1 MKPHLIILGAG
12 RSRGDGLPLGLQ
24 RVTLERRVLDWQ
36 LDAFSQLS
44 PEVSFVGG
52 YDIAQVMQHFPGLA
66 YHFNRDWE
74 STGSLASL
82 ALALDA
88 LEDLEEGRR
97 DLYIAYSDI
106 LLRPALVQALA
117 AEASDVCSIA
127 VDSKPP
133 AKAGKQPESITLDDG
148 SHEFV
153 GLIRVPASQTQAF
166 RSATIDIAAVAKQ
179 AHLSALVEK
188 LQLAHPQIRLN
199 GIAAGGLWAHAE
211 HGKSVAQF
219 VLGSKAAT
227 LARLQNRVTH
237 SKILSLEYFTR
248 TDYTNRRGEIL
259 AGLAERFAQE
269 RFLIVRSSAT
279 DEDGFA
285 NANAGRYHSELNVTT
300 SSLGSAI
307 DLVFASYSGEDPLD
321 EVLVQP
327 QLDEVRASGVIFTRV
342 LETGAPYR
350 VFNYTEGSD
359 TTAITA
365 GYSRDSITQYVYR
378 QAGAETLA
386 RLPSL
391 TRQLLTVADEIEEYA
406 CHDALDIEFAVD
418 ASGQVFTL
426 QVRPLMIDDAYQ
438 DRSHDGEI
446 QDCLQSMHIALHA
459 LSSPPPGHAGR
470 ETAWSVMADWNPAEI
485 LGRTPGPLALDLYRH
500 IITDRIWAVQRH
512 EVGYRDLRAWPL
524 IRSFAGQAFV
534 DVRSSV
540 NSFIPASVSE
550 ELAQRMTEY
559 AINKLKA
566 DKSLHDKL
574 EFELIPTCLDFNFAE
589 WRQRYQAA
597 NVCSDSEVVQLESS
611 LRKVTRNIVSR
622 AVADL
627 TAAKALEARC
637 TKLVQPFTP
646 LSDWLRHTLHIC
658 AEEGTLT
665 FAHLARAGFVA
676 AALLRSATRIG
687 ILQESRCAALMESI
701 PGIGKMLTDS
711 ASSVRSGELSK
722 QALIEKFGH
731 LRPGTYDISTP
742 AYRDRPEEYLD
753 PIIASAHS
761 APALPFAWT
770 IEESTALNSALK
782 DLDIGLNADT
792 LLDFVRTATVGREY
806 AKFVFTRLLSAVLDT
821 LSVEGQA
828 LGIAPDRLE
837 SMPLHV
843 WLEESVLTWGK
854 SDSRA
859 FLMELTERRHQQ
871 HRLAGMMLL
880 PPVITELSEI
890 ESFAIPASN
899 PTFITVRQ
907 VRAPLRLIF
916 PGEVV
921 KRSHVENCVVAIA
934 NADPGFDYLFALGI
948 SGLITAFGG
957 PNSHM
962 AIRASEFSIPAV
974 IGIGEQA
981 LGCLRDG
988 TFIDLDCQKKRW
1000 QQEGITCA

>member
-52 YDIAQVMQHFPGLA
+52 YDIGQVMQHFPGLA

-74 STGSLASL
+74 STGSLVSL
-82 ALALDA
+82 ALALEA
-88 LEDLEEGRR
+88 LEDLAEGRR

-106 LLRPALVQALA
+106 LLRPALVQSLA
-117 AEASDVCSIA
+117 AQASDVCSIA
-127 VDSKPP
+127 VDSKPTT
-133 AKAGKQPESITLDDG
+133 KTGKQPETITLDD
-148 SHEFV
+148 SSREFV

-166 RSATIDIAAVAKQ
+166 RSIVISIATSARQ
-179 AHLSALVEK
+179 AHLSVLVER
-188 LQLAHPQIRLN
+188 LQHAHPQIRLN
-199 GIAAGGLWAHAE
+199 GVMAESLWAHAE

-227 LARLQNRVTH
+227 LARLRNRVTQ
-237 SKILSLEYFTR
+237 SEILSLEYFTR
-248 TDYTNRRGEIL
+248 ADYTSCRNEIL
-259 AGLAERFAQE
+259 ARLAERFSQE

-327 QLDEVRASGVIFTRV
+327 QLDEVCASGVIFTRV

-365 GYSRDSITQYVYR
+365 GSSRNSITQYVYR
-378 QAGAETLA
+378 HASEETLE
-386 RLPSL
+386 RLPPL

-406 CHDALDIEFAVD
+406 CHDALDIEFAVN

-446 QDCLQSMHIALHA
+446 QDCLKSTYVTLRQ
-459 LSSPPPGHAGR
+459 LSSPPLGQAGK

-500 IITDRIWAVQRH
+500 IITDKIWAVQRH
-512 EVGYRDLRAWPL
+512 EVGYRDMRGWPL

-534 DVRSSV
+534 DVRASV
-540 NSFIPASVSE
+540 NSFIPASISE
-550 ELAQRMTEY
+550 QLAQRMADY
-559 AINKLKA
+559 AINRLKA

-574 EFELIPTCLDFNFAE
+574 EFELIPTCLDFNFGE
-589 WRQRYQAA
+589 WCQRYQAS
-597 NVCSDSEVVQLESS
+597 NVCSQSEVIELKSS
-611 LRKVTRNIVSR
+611 LRKVTSNIISR
-622 AVADL
+622 AAGDL
-627 TAAKALEARC
+627 AASRALEVRC
-637 TKLVQPFTP
+637 TELVQPFAP

-676 AALLRSATRIG
+676 AALLRSATKMG

-701 PGIGKMLTDS
+701 PGVGKMLTDS
-711 ASSVRSGELSK
+711 ALSVRSGELSK
-722 QALIEKFGH
+722 EALIEKFGH

-761 APALPFAWT
+761 VPAVPFTWT
-770 IEESTALNSALK
+770 SEERTALNLALQ
-782 DLDIGLNADT
+782 DLDIGLNANT

-806 AKFVFTRLLSAVLDT
+806 AKFVFTRLLSAALDA
-821 LSVEGQA
+821 LSEEGKA

-843 WLEESVLTWGK
+843 WLEESILTWGRV
-854 SDSRA
+854 DTRT
-859 FLMELTERRHQQ
+859 FLAELTDRRHQQ

-907 VRAPLRLIF
+907 VRAPLRLIS

-921 KRSHVENCVVAIA
+921 KRDHVENCVVAIA

-948 SGLITAFGG
+948 NGLITAFGG

-981 LGCLRDG
+981 LGSLRDG
-988 TFIDLDCQKKRW
+988 TVIDLDCQKKRW